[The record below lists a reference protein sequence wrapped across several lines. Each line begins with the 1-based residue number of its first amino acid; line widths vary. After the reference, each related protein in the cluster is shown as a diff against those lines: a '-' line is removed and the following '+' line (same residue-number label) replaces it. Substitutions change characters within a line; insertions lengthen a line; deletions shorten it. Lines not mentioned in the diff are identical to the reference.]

1 MKNVVR
7 TQGVGRLI
15 LKVLAIGS
23 ALTFLAVM
31 MVNACATHRAP
42 TQAAPASAA
51 PTDAIPIYA
60 APTKAAPVFH
70 PAPMPAPVRAAPPKD
85 DEDDLRAPATKSGR
99 VFQPRRRAPA
109 APEAAQ
115 QQAPPPQQQ
124 PQQQTGTG
132 AP

>member
-31 MVNACATHRAP
+31 MVNACATH
-42 TQAAPASAA
+42 AAH
-51 PTDAIPIYA
+51 TYA
-60 APTKAAPVFH
+60 APTKAAPVVH
-70 PAPMPAPVRAAPPKD
+70 PAPAPAAPPPGSWD
-85 DEDDLRAPATKSGR
+85 DESEMRAPATKSGR
-99 VFQPRRRAPA
+99 VFRPRRLAPA
-109 APEAAQ
+109 AQPAPQ
-115 QQAPPPQQQ
+115 QQAAPPPPQAS
-124 PQQQTGTG
+124 PQQTGAG

>member
-1 MKNVVR
+1 MKDVVR

-31 MVNACATHRAP
+31 MVNACATRAASPQSAP
-42 TQAAPASAA
+42 TRGA
-51 PTDAIPIYA
+51 PTNGVPIYA

-70 PAPMPAPVRAAPPKD
+70 PAPAPAPPPPTPAD
-85 DEDDLRAPATKSGR
+85 DEDELRAPATKSGR
-99 VFQPRRRAPA
+99 VFRPRRRAP
-109 APEAAQ
+109 PLLELPPEEAAQ
-115 QQAPPPQQQ
+115 PAQR
-124 PQQQTGTG
+124 QTGPG